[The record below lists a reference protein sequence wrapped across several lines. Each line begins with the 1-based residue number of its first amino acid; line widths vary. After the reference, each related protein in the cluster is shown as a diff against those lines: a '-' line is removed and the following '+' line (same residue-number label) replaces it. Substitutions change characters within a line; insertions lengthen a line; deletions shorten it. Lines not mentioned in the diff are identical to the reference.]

1 MDMLFYTIKRNVT
14 KAIKEYLIFIGQML
28 NLIWSFLSKSL
39 VWLWGEQLQ
48 TTYIDF
54 FLDYLNI

>member
-28 NLIWSFLSKSL
+28 NLIWPFLSKSL

-54 FLDYLNI
+54 F

>member
-54 FLDYLNI
+54 F